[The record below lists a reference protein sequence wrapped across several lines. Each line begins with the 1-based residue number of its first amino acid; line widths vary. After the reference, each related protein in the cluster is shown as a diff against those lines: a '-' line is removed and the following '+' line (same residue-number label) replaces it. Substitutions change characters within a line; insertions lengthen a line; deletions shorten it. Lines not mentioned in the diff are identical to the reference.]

1 MHADLSLAS
10 FSLVFFNDSS
20 HSQFTALEILSKCLR
35 VQGKRSCIWLYANA
49 LPFLGRPST
58 DFGAHRDPGTN
69 PCVHQEMDDPVSL
82 FQSLVI
88 KRCSSDKL
96 S

>member
-1 MHADLSLAS
+1 MQLR
-10 FSLVFFNDSS
+10 LV
-20 HSQFTALEILSKCLR
+20 I
-35 VQGKRSCIWLYANA
+35 ANA
-49 LPFLGRPST
+49 LPFPGRTST

-82 FQSLVI
+82 FQSPVI

-96 S
+96 F